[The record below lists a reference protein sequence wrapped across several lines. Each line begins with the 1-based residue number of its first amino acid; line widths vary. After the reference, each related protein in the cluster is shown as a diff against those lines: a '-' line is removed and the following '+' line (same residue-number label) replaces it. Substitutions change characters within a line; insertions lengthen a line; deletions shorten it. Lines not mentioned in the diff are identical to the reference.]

1 MLVGTKNNEWKK
13 KRKRKH
19 LNSDIF
25 CIRQTRNPFLTNTAN
40 IAIQTDIESLHFY
53 NIVIIIIT
61 IAATLLIVNLSFFP
75 SGVVVGA
82 GTVVGTANN
91 ENE

>member
-1 MLVGTKNNEWKK
+1 MLVGTKNNEWKE
-13 KRKRKH
+13 KRKRKNW
-19 LNSDIF
+19 NSDIF
-25 CIRQTRNPFLTNTAN
+25 CIRQTRSPFLTNTAN
-40 IAIQTDIESLHFY
+40 IAIQTDIETRHFH
-53 NIVIIIIT
+53 NIVIIILT
-61 IAATLLIVNLSFFP
+61 IAATLLIVLSFLP

>member
-61 IAATLLIVNLSFFP
+61 IAATLLIVLSFLP

-82 GTVVGTANN
+82 GTGVDTANN

>member
-1 MLVGTKNNEWKK
+1 MEK

-61 IAATLLIVNLSFFP
+61 IAATLLIVLSFLP

-82 GTVVGTANN
+82 GTGVDTANN

>member
-1 MLVGTKNNEWKK
+1 MLVGTKNNKWKK
-13 KRKRKH
+13 KRKRKN

-25 CIRQTRNPFLTNTAN
+25 RIRQTRNPFLTNTAN
-40 IAIQTDIESLHFY
+40 IAIYTDIETLHFY
-53 NIVIIIIT
+53 NIVNIIIT
-61 IAATLLIVNLSFFP
+61 IAATLLIVLSFLP

-82 GTVVGTANN
+82 GTVVGTSNN